1 MATTRKYIPQRGDI
15 VLLTLDPK
23 LGHEQRGTR
32 PALVISPAAFNRFNL
47 ALVCPITRGGDF
59 TRGQSWTVPL
69 MGLGLKT
76 AGVVLANQ
84 ARILDWVERQ
94 AKFIE
99 TTPDEIATEVIA
111 RVSAILE

>member
-1 MATTRKYIPQRGDI
+1 MATTRKYVPQRGDI
-15 VLLTLDPK
+15 VLLTLDPT

-32 PALVISPAAFNRFNL
+32 PALVISPAAFNRFSV
-47 ALVCPITRGGDF
+47 AMVCPITRGGDF
-59 TRGQSWTVPL
+59 ARGQSWTVPL

-76 AGVVLANQ
+76 EGVVLANQ

-99 TTPDEIATEVIA
+99 TTPDAIATEVIA
-111 RVSAILE
+111 RVTTILE

>member
-1 MATTRKYIPQRGDI
+1 MATTRKYVPQRGDI

-47 ALVCPITRGGDF
+47 ALVCPITRGSDF
-59 TRGQSWTVPL
+59 ARGQSWTVPL

-99 TTPDEIATEVIA
+99 TTPDEIAIEVIA

>member
-15 VLLTLDPK
+15 VLLTLDPTP
-23 LGHEQRGTR
+23 GHEQRGTR

-47 ALVCPITRGGDF
+47 AMVCPITRGGDF
-59 TRGQSWTVPL
+59 ARGQSWTVPL

-99 TTPDEIATEVIA
+99 TTPNEIAIEVIA

>member
-47 ALVCPITRGGDF
+47 AMVCPITRGGDF
-59 TRGQSWTVPL
+59 ARGQSWTVPL

-99 TTPDEIATEVIA
+99 TTPNEIAIEVIA

>member
-1 MATTRKYIPQRGDI
+1 MATSRKYVPQRGDI
-15 VLLTLDPK
+15 VLLTLDPT

-47 ALVCPITRGGDF
+47 AMVCPITRGGDF
-59 TRGQSWTVPL
+59 ARGQSWTVPL

-76 AGVVLANQ
+76 EGVVLANQ
-84 ARILDWVERQ
+84 ARILDWVERH

-99 TTPDEIATEVIA
+99 TTPDAIAAEAIA
-111 RVSAILE
+111 RVTAILE